1 VTTAAQV
8 TDACCEH
15 GEGPVWDARSRRLA
29 LVDMLRGDVLFV
41 DDAGAVIRRHVASVA
56 AALRPRSSGGWV
68 LGIERGFALADP
80 ELTQLQ
86 PLEPLWADAGVRM
99 NDGAC
104 DAAGRFFCGSLA
116 SDGRPRAGR
125 LYRLEAGQHPRATIR
140 EVTTSNGLGWSP
152 DNRFAYYI
160 DSATQRVDVFDY
172 NLAEGEFAHRRT
184 LVQIP
189 LGDGIPDGLT
199 VDADGGIWV
208 ALHGGGAVRRYL
220 PTGELDDEIVLP
232 VSSPTACTFGGPGL
246 RLLYITT
253 SSLGLV
259 PGREPAAGSVFV
271 CEPGVMGL
279 PVHGYRG

>member
-1 VTTAAQV
+1 
-8 TDACCEH
+8 
-15 GEGPVWDARSRRLA
+15 
-29 LVDMLRGDVLFV
+29 M
-41 DDAGAVIRRHVASVA
+41 
-56 AALRPRSSGGWV
+56 
-68 LGIERGFALADP
+68 
-80 ELTQLQ
+80 
-86 PLEPLWADAGVRM
+86 
-99 NDGAC
+99 
-104 DAAGRFFCGSLA
+104 
-116 SDGRPRAGR
+116 
-125 LYRLEAGQHPRATIR
+125 
-140 EVTTSNGLGWSP
+140 TTSNGLGWSP

-160 DSATQRVDVFDY
+160 DSATQRIDVFDY
-172 NLAEGEFAHRRT
+172 NLAGGEFAHRRT

-189 LGDGIPDGLT
+189 PADGIPDGLT

-271 CEPGVMGL
+271 CEPGVIGL